1 MQLRHLLVTI
11 VLTYLIQLPGYALS
25 DSEKLSLD
33 VSSDLSR
40 QEINGVLEIAKKQN
54 AGKVI
59 SIIQQTEHSEKTYK
73 VKVINSSGRL
83 QTYFVNQ
90 SMTQMKP

>member
-1 MQLRHLLVTI
+1 MQLRLIFQTI
-11 VLTYLIQLPGYALS
+11 TLSILIQLPLLAYS
-25 DSEKLSLD
+25 DSERKSLD

-59 SIIQQTEHSEKTYK
+59 SIIHQSESSEKTYK